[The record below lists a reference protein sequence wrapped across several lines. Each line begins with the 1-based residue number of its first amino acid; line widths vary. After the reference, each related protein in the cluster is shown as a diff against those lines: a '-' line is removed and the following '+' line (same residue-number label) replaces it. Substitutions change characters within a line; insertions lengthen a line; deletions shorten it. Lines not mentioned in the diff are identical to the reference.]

1 MNLPSDDLL
10 HEIFELVDTIAVIGC
25 STNPTKAAHN
35 IPKYMHEC
43 GYNVIPIN
51 PHTTENIFGQVTY
64 SSIADVPAKIDMVN
78 VFRPSSEIPTVI
90 NTILDRNDSNIIWM
104 QLGISHP
111 EAAKLAESNGRIVI
125 QDECLM
131 VEHRRIKGV

>member
-1 MNLPSDDLL
+1 MNLPNDAIL
-10 HEIFELVDTIAVIGC
+10 HDIFKLETIAVIGC

-35 IPKYMHEC
+35 IPKYMYEQ
-43 GYNVIPIN
+43 GYNVIPVN

-64 SSIADVPAKIDMVN
+64 GSLADVPVKIDMVN

-90 NTILDRNDSNIIWM
+90 DTVLDRNDSNIIWM
-104 QLGISHP
+104 QLGISHL
-111 EAAKLAESNGRIVI
+111 EAAKLAEFHGRIVI

-131 VEHRRIKGV
+131 VEHRRIVGT

>member
-1 MNLPSDDLL
+1 MNLPNDAIL
-10 HEIFELVDTIAVIGC
+10 HDIFKLETIAVIGC

-35 IPKYMHEC
+35 IPKYMYEQ
-43 GYNVIPIN
+43 GYNVIPVN

-64 SSIADVPAKIDMVN
+64 GSLADVPVKIDMVN
-78 VFRPSSEIPTVI
+78 VFRPSSEMPTVI
-90 NTILDRNDSNIIWM
+90 NTILGRNDSNILWM

-111 EAAKLAESNGRIVI
+111 EAVKLAESNGRVVI